1 MNKDVAIKQEELIK
15 RGQLEGIVETTL
27 SLVNG
32 TISQVINAIG
42 AVAHMT
48 LPASRCAED
57 WTWTDM
63 ETVEFMGALAD
74 LNESLVATSTKLE
87 NLLRG
92 FNEEGGDEH
101 QY

>member
-32 TISQVINAIG
+32 TIPQVINAIG
-42 AVAHMT
+42 AVAHTT

-63 ETVEFMGALAD
+63 GTVEFMGALAD